1 VDRGSRNGALVTGGA
16 RGIGRGIAERLAR
29 RGDTVFIADIAG
41 EAETAAGFRAE
52 GLDVHP
58 LRLDVRDVGAI
69 GEVVERVD
77 REVPLATMVNNAGIG
92 WIRPLVDVSPDDF
105 DALMAV
111 NLRGVFFGI
120 QAAAKVMIPRGAG
133 CIVNTASTSA
143 FSASTSPMVPY
154 DTSKGAVRMLTI
166 AAARELATHGIRVNA
181 VAPGTVDTD
190 LVRSVLGE
198 SRAAEQTGTLI
209 PLGRL
214 GQPTDIA
221 AAVDF
226 LSSEAASYVTGHVL
240 VVDGGW
246 LT

>member
-1 VDRGSRNGALVTGGA
+1 MGAGSPGGALVTGGA
-16 RGIGRGIAERLAR
+16 KGIGRGIAERLAR

-41 EAETAAGFRAE
+41 ADATAAELCAE
-52 GLDVHP
+52 GLDVRP
-58 LRLDVRDVGAI
+58 VGLDVSDADALRRA
-69 GEVVERVD
+69 VERID

-92 WIRPLVDVSPDDF
+92 WIRPLVDVSPEDF
-105 DALMAV
+105 DRLMAI
-111 NLRGVFFGI
+111 NLRAVFFGI
-120 QAAAKVMIPRGAG
+120 QAAARVMIPRGAG

-166 AAARELATHGIRVNA
+166 AAARELAPHGIRVNA
-181 VAPGTVDTD
+181 VAPGTVNTD

-198 SRAAEQTGTLI
+198 SRAAEQSGTLI

-214 GQPTDIA
+214 GEPADIA

>member
-1 VDRGSRNGALVTGGA
+1 MASGAPPATLVTGGA

-41 EAETAAGFRAE
+41 EEETAARLRTQ

-58 LRLDVRDVGAI
+58 LKLDVRDVTAI
-69 GEVVERVD
+69 AAAVERID
-77 REVPLATMVNNAGIG
+77 QGTPLGTVVNNAGIG
-92 WIRPLVDVSPDDF
+92 WARPLVDVTPEDF
-105 DALMAV
+105 DGLLAV
-111 NLRGVFFGI
+111 NLRAVFFGI

-143 FSASTSPMVPY
+143 FTASTAPMVAY
-154 DTSKGAVRMLTI
+154 DTSKGAVRMLTV
-166 AAARELATHGIRVNA
+166 AAARELAPFGIRVNA
-181 VAPGTVDTD
+181 VAPGTIDTEM
-190 LVRSVLGE
+190 VRSVLGE
-198 SRAAEQTGTLI
+198 SSARAQAGTLI

-214 GQPTDIA
+214 GQPADVA

>member
-1 VDRGSRNGALVTGGA
+1 MTAPGALVTGGA
-16 RGIGRGIAERLAR
+16 RGIGRAIAERLAR
-29 RGDTVFIADIAG
+29 RGDVVFIGDLG
-41 EAETAAGFRAE
+41 STAAATVAELCAE
-52 GLDVHP
+52 GLAAHGVE
-58 LRLDVRDVGAI
+58 LDVRDPGSLAAAVAA
-69 GEVVERVD
+69 VE
-77 REVPLATMVNNAGIG
+77 EAAPLTTMVNNAGVG
-92 WIRPLVDVSPDDF
+92 WIRPLVEVTPQQFDD
-105 DALMAV
+105 LMSI

-120 QAAAKVMIPRGAG
+120 QAAARVMADRGG

-143 FSASTSPMVPY
+143 FTASTTPMVPY

-166 AAARELATHGIRVNA
+166 AAARELAPLGIRVNA
-181 VAPGTVDTD
+181 VAPGTVDTA
-190 LVRSVLGE
+190 LTRSVLDDPGVLE
-198 SRAAEQTGTLI
+198 RQAAERI

-214 GQPTDIA
+214 GKVTDIA